1 MCVCVCVFVI
11 DTRRQHPRATY
22 THSPESLLL
31 FLTFIFKHIFFSGPF
46 FLLLLFFIRMIHN
59 AGPNLDRRLLG
70 RLTEESLQES
80 FAGIRVYVYRGH
92 HHRGREREGD
102 ERYDPTCREIVVV
115 VFLRY
120 ATRRLV
126 VNCISGLPGRRLGSL
141 LCVWALLLLVARAVA
156 LFAAANTEKAN
167 QRQAPT
173 NGNQR
178 EATPFGSDVNRV
190 SRILR
195 ELIAV
200 KEVEAEREREKGE
213 RKKNRQ
219 LLLLLHYSSS

>member
-1 MCVCVCVFVI
+1 
-11 DTRRQHPRATY
+11 
-22 THSPESLLL
+22 
-31 FLTFIFKHIFFSGPF
+31 
-46 FLLLLFFIRMIHN
+46 MIHN

-80 FAGIRVYVYRGH
+80 FAGTCIRIPRPSPQ
-92 HHRGREREGD
+92 RERER
-102 ERYDPTCREIVVV
+102 ETRYDPTCREIVV

-126 VNCISGLPGRRLGSL
+126 VNCISGLPGRRLGNL
-141 LCVWALLLLVARAVA
+141 LCVSAAPTGSSAVA

-190 SRILR
+190 SRIPR

-213 RKKNRQ
+213 REKKTGSYYYYYTIHHHNSTGAREMGEGKKRTREKI
-219 LLLLLHYSSS
+219 